1 MDATT
6 MNTDTPATAAGSCCD
21 DTHPDPAIRLD
32 EALARILAEVDP
44 VEGGESVPLKDA
56 LGRILDEDVHSM
68 VDVPSHTNS
77 AMDGYALAGAELSA
91 AGEAT
96 LTVVGTAWAGRPL
109 DRAVGPGECARIMTG
124 GALPDGTDTVVM
136 QEQVERE
143 GDVARIGPGQRAGQ
157 HVRRAGEDIRTG
169 AEVLN
174 RGTLLRPAH
183 LGLIASVG
191 VGEVRVRRR
200 PRVAFFSTGDEL
212 RGIGQTLGKGEIYDS
227 NRYTIHG
234 MLARAGV
241 EPIDLGVV
249 PDDRAAIEAAFRR
262 AAEQGDAIV
271 TSGGVSVGEADFVTE
286 TLERIGEVNFWKVAI
301 KPGRPLAF
309 GRVAGTLFFG
319 LPGNPVSVMATFY
332 QIVQPALERLT
343 GNGDV
348 DPVVRVEAVCES
360 ELRKKPGRLEVQR
373 GILSRGADGSYS
385 VRTTGRQGSGV
396 LSSMGRA
403 NCFIILPLEQGR
415 VMPGERVQ
423 VQPFRGLA

>member
-1 MDATT
+1 MRAHHDG
-6 MNTDTPATAAGSCCD
+6 AA
-21 DTHPDPAIRLD
+21 
-32 EALARILAEVDP
+32 
-44 VEGGESVPLKDA
+44 
-56 LGRILDEDVHSM
+56 M
-68 VDVPSHTNS
+68 
-77 AMDGYALAGAELSA
+77 
-91 AGEAT
+91 
-96 LTVVGTAWAGRPL
+96 
-109 DRAVGPGECARIMTG
+109 
-124 GALPDGTDTVVM
+124 PDGTDTVVM
-136 QEQVERE
+136 QERVERDSE
-143 GDVARIGPGQRAGQ
+143 HATFGTGERPGQ
-157 HVRRAGEDIRTG
+157 HVRQAGEDIAAGDVALT
-169 AEVLN
+169 

-191 VGEVRVRRR
+191 VGAVQVRRR

-212 RGIGQTLGKGEIYDS
+212 KGIGTTLGKGEIYDS

-234 MLARAGV
+234 MLARLGL

-249 PDDRAAIEAAFRR
+249 PDDRAAVEDAFRR
-262 AAEQGDAIV
+262 AAAEGDAIV

-343 GNGDV
+343 GNADV
-348 DPVVRVEAVCES
+348 DPTLQVEATCES

-373 GILSRGADGSYS
+373 GILRQEPDGGYT
-385 VRTTGRQGSGV
+385 VRTTGLQGSGV

-415 VMPGERVQ
+415 VAAGERVL

>member
-1 MDATT
+1 
-6 MNTDTPATAAGSCCD
+6 MNTITTAPAGGCCD
-21 DTHPDPAIRLD
+21 DPHGDSAIRLD
-32 EALARILAEVDP
+32 EAVDRILGEIAP
-44 VEGGESVPLKDA
+44 VEGSETVALKDA
-56 LGRILDEDVHSM
+56 LGRILDEDVASR
-68 VDVPSHTNS
+68 VDVPSNTNS
-77 AMDGYALAGAELSA
+77 AMDGYALAGAALSA
-91 AGEAT
+91 DEPVT
-96 LTVVGTAWAGRPL
+96 LSVVGTSWAGRPL
-109 DRAVGPGECARIMTG
+109 ERAIGPGECARIMTG
-124 GALPDGTDTVVM
+124 AAMPDGTDTVVM
-136 QEQVERE
+136 QERVERD
-143 GDVARIGPGQRAGQ
+143 GDLAVFGTRERPGQ
-157 HVRRAGEDIRTG
+157 HVRQAGEDIAAGDVALT
-169 AEVLN
+169 

-191 VGEVRVRRR
+191 VGAVQVRRR

-212 RGIGQTLGKGEIYDS
+212 KGIGTTLGKGEIYDS

-234 MLARAGV
+234 MLARLGL

-249 PDDRAAIEAAFRR
+249 PDDRAAVEDAFRR
-262 AAEQGDAIV
+262 AAAEGDAIV

-343 GNGDV
+343 GNADV
-348 DPVVRVEAVCES
+348 DPTLQVEATCES

-373 GILSRGADGSYS
+373 GILRQEPDGGYT
-385 VRTTGRQGSGV
+385 VRTTGLQGSGV

-415 VMPGERVQ
+415 VAAGDRVL

>member
-1 MDATT
+1 

-124 GALPDGTDTVVM
+124 AALPDGTDTVVM

-212 RGIGQTLGKGEIYDS
+212 RGIGETLGKGEIYDS

-249 PDDRAAIEAAFRR
+249 PDDPEAIEAAFRR
-262 AAEQGDAIV
+262 AAAEGDAVV

-343 GNGDV
+343 GNGDA

>member
-1 MDATT
+1 
-6 MNTDTPATAAGSCCD
+6 MNKTTPASAEGSCCD

-32 EALARILAEVDP
+32 EALERILAEVEP
-44 VEGGESVPLKDA
+44 VEGQETVALTEA
-56 LGRILDEDVHSM
+56 LGRVLEEAVRSR

-77 AMDGYALAGAELSA
+77 AMDGYALAAAELSA
-91 AGEAT
+91 SDSPT
-96 LTVVGTAWAGRPL
+96 LAVVGTAWAGRPL
-109 DRAVGPGECARIMTG
+109 ARAIGPGECARIMTG
-124 GALPDGTDTVVM
+124 AAMPDGTDTVVM
-136 QEQVERE
+136 QEQVERA
-143 GDVARIGPGQRAGQ
+143 GDEARIGPGQRPGQ
-157 HVRRAGEDIRTG
+157 HVRQAGEDIAAG
-169 AEVLN
+169 DEILA

-183 LGLIASVG
+183 LGLIASAG

-212 RGIGQTLGKGEIYDS
+212 RGIGEILGKGEIYDS

-241 EPIDLGVV
+241 EPVDLGVV
-249 PDDRAAIEAAFRR
+249 KDDRAAIEAAFRR
-262 AAEQGDAIV
+262 AAAEGDAIV

-286 TLERIGEVNFWKVAI
+286 TLDRIGEVSFWKVAI

-332 QIVQPALERLT
+332 QVVQPALERLI
-343 GNGDV
+343 GVADP
-348 DPVVRVEAVCES
+348 DPVVRLEAVCES

-373 GILSRGADGSYS
+373 GILSLGDDGRYR
-385 VRTTGRQGSGV
+385 VRTTGLQGSGV

-415 VMPGERVQ
+415 VTPGETVM
-423 VQPFRGLA
+423 VQPFRGLT

>member
-1 MDATT
+1 
-6 MNTDTPATAAGSCCD
+6 MNTDTPAAAAGSCCD

-212 RGIGQTLGKGEIYDS
+212 RGIGETLGKGEIYDS

-262 AAEQGDAIV
+262 AAAEGDAVV